1 MARTPGRVVEEPGA
15 HAPEREHRYIYGGAA
30 SPAWTAGAPRPN
42 RRGVRRKV
50 STFNI
55 ILLLFCT
62 GGAIVFYVSN
72 ILTINRLASDIG
84 QLEAEYQ
91 KIEGINQS
99 LRADV
104 SKKSALEL
112 ISPAAHDKLG
122 LRTPQT
128 QQVWFTIDR
137 DKLKDL
143 GDASVGTP

>member
-1 MARTPGRVVEEPGA
+1 MARTDARVVEAAPTPERRYVYGGTPPTGWTPGA
-15 HAPEREHRYIYGGAA
+15 M
-30 SPAWTAGAPRPN
+30 RPN

-55 ILLLFCT
+55 ILLLFGI

-72 ILTINRLASDIG
+72 ILSINRLASEIG

-91 KIEGINQS
+91 KIQGINES

-104 SKKSALEL
+104 SRKSALEK
-112 ISPAAHDKLG
+112 ISPVAHDQLG
-122 LRTPQT
+122 LNDSQT

-137 DKLKDL
+137 DKLKEL
-143 GDASVGTP
+143 GVTPGGSQ